1 MMNALV
7 YCLYSLEQIPN
18 DNKLKTQELK
28 MAAVTLLDGGL
39 GQEIQK
45 RSAQS
50 AHTLWSV
57 KVMMEKP
64 EIVTAVHRDYIDAGA
79 GVLCINAY
87 TATPSRLAR
96 NGFSEWFDEAQALA
110 VSIANEARDESGKSG
125 LQLNGCLP
133 PLVAS
138 YKTDVSLD
146 YEASLAM
153 FRQIVAAQQHGVD
166 VFIAETMGIIA
177 EASAAIDAAKET
189 GKPVCVGFTLADD
202 ISNTLRSGE
211 DLADAVAM
219 AVDRGVDGILVN
231 CSFPEA
237 VSAAM
242 PMLADSGL
250 RCGGYANGFT
260 SIDALVPGGNVDALS
275 ARKDLGPEAY
285 ADFAMSWVEDG
296 ASIVGGCCE
305 VGPAHIAHLHQCLV
319 AAGTEFIPL

>member
-1 MMNALV
+1 
-7 YCLYSLEQIPN
+7 
-18 DNKLKTQELK
+18 

-50 AHTLWSV
+50 AHALWSV

-96 NGFSEWFDEAQALA
+96 SGVSEWFDEAQALA
-110 VSIANEARDESGKSG
+110 VRFANEARDESGKSG
-125 LQLNGCLP
+125 VQINGCLP

-138 YKTDVSLD
+138 YKTDVSMD
-146 YEASLAM
+146 YDGSLTM
-153 FRQIVAAQQHGVD
+153 FRQIVTAQQHGVD
-166 VFIAETMGIIA
+166 VFIAETMGIIV
-177 EASAAIDAAKET
+177 EANAAIDAAKES
-189 GKPVCVGFTLADD
+189 GKPVYVAFTLADD
-202 ISNTLRSGE
+202 VSNTLRSGE
-211 DLADAVAM
+211 NLADAVAM

-242 PMLADSGL
+242 PMLADTGL

-275 ARKDLGPEAY
+275 ARTDLGPEAY
-285 ADFAMSWVEDG
+285 GDFAMSWIDAG

-305 VGPAHIAHLHQCLV
+305 VGPAHIAHLHQRLV
-319 AAGTEFIPL
+319 AAGTAFIPL